1 MAKKDVSAREKRIA
15 EICAKINDGA
25 FGGSNK
31 DAVTWLGSDDAIG
44 VERFSTGCLELDKA
58 LCGGWPKGRFI
69 EIFGAEM
76 TGKST
81 MVLHALAEYQKK
93 YPDDDIALVDVEY
106 TFDQEYAAA
115 VGVNTKFLLV
125 NQPETGDQALNVIR
139 QLIQNGVK
147 CIVVDSVAA
156 LTTKAENEGDIG
168 DQQMADQARMVS
180 RALRT
185 LTQDAGKFGVTI
197 FWTNQVRDKIGIS
210 YGDKTTTPAGRAL
223 KHYASVRIH
232 MKSLGTVK
240 EKIDGE
246 DVAVCMKSRA
256 DVKKSKVSP
265 PFRTAEFFIT
275 FGHGVDKVASL
286 FEMALS
292 AGAIEKRGNRIVFA
306 GEIIGAGRQAALD
319 FIREHDDIAEKIR
332 QALATAKPVVRSP
345 VVSDDEKPEAND
357 EDAIP
362 DTTQVEEV

>member
-1 MAKKDVSAREKRIA
+1 MAKKDNPARAKRIA
-15 EICAKINDGA
+15 DICATINEGA

-31 DAVTWLGSDDAIG
+31 DAVTWLGSNDAIG
-44 VERFSTGCLELDKA
+44 VERFSTGCIELDEK
-58 LCGGWPKGRFI
+58 LGGGWPKGRFI

-81 MVLHALAEYQKK
+81 MVLHAIAEFQKK
-93 YPDDDIALVDVEY
+93 FPDEEVALVDVEY
-106 TFDQEYAAA
+106 TFDQEYATA
-115 VGVNTKFLLV
+115 VGVDTKFMIV

-156 LTTKAENEGDIG
+156 LTTKAENENEIG

-197 FWTNQVRDKIGIS
+197 FWTNQVRDKIGIMW
-210 YGDKTTTPAGRAL
+210 GDKTTTPAGRAL

-232 MKSLGTVK
+232 MKSLGAVK
-240 EKIDGE
+240 EKINGE
-246 DVAVCMKSRA
+246 DVAVCMKTKA

-265 PFRTAEFFIT
+265 PFRSAEFFIT
-275 FGHGVDKVASL
+275 FGHGIDKVASV
-286 FEMALS
+286 FEAALA
-292 AGAIEKRGNRIVFA
+292 AGVIEKKGNRIVFE
-306 GEIIGAGRQAALD
+306 GEVIGAGRQSALD
-319 FIREHDDIAEKIR
+319 FMRENADVTEKMR
-332 QALATAKPVVRSP
+332 ETLSTAKPIVRVP
-345 VVSDDEKPEAND
+345 VEANVVEEAID
-357 EDAIP
+357 EDAMIP
-362 DTTQVEEV
+362 DTTKVEEA